1 MIKLAKLLP
10 AAALLLALMCVGCEQ
25 PADPSADGGPSTGSG
40 AAGDGPSTGSGTA
53 VPYGD
58 TIYVSFSFSPS
69 VGSAPEAFTR
79 ASAGDAGITDIWL
92 MDYTADGTLQQA
104 IHQHADTDGF
114 GTIALRATYGTH
126 ALHIIGS
133 AGTEPQ
139 VEGDVIT
146 WARVGDTFYSAD
158 TIDVQPQ
165 ASNQVAAQLRRVA
178 SRLRITV
185 TDVVPATF
193 ARLAIGAQWYFGL
206 NARTGE
212 ACSAQQQVRS
222 VSVPQSL
229 VGTSGQLSA
238 GFYTLCPAAG
248 YSCPVEVSAL
258 DANGQ
263 TLHSVTLTSVPFARN
278 KITTYQ
284 GELLQNTRSVSLDFD
299 TTWGESLGGSW

>member
-1 MIKLAKLLP
+1 M
-10 AAALLLALMCVGCEQ
+10 
-25 PADPSADGGPSTGSG
+25 
-40 AAGDGPSTGSGTA
+40 
-53 VPYGD
+53 
-58 TIYVSFSFSPS
+58 
-69 VGSAPEAFTR
+69 
-79 ASAGDAGITDIWL
+79 
-92 MDYTADGTLQQA
+92 
-104 IHQHADTDGF
+104 
-114 GTIALRATYGTH
+114 
-126 ALHIIGS
+126 
-133 AGTEPQ
+133 
-139 VEGDVIT
+139 IT

-165 ASNQVAAQLRRVA
+165 ASNQVAVQLSRVA

-193 ARLAIGAQWYFGL
+193 ARLSIGAQWYFGL

-212 ACSAQQQVRS
+212 ACSAQQQVRT
-222 VSVPQSL
+222 VAIPQSL

-248 YSCPVEVSAL
+248 YSCPVTVSAL
-258 DANGQ
+258 DANNQ

>member
-25 PADPSADGGPSTGSG
+25 PSVE
-40 AAGDGPSTGSGTA
+40 GPSTGSGTDGGNGSGTA
-53 VPYGD
+53 GDGGITVPYGD

-79 ASAGDAGITDIWL
+79 ATASEAAVTDIWL
-92 MDYTADGTLQQA
+92 MDYQGGELQQTV
-104 IHQHADTDGF
+104 HQQMGADGF

-139 VEGDVIT
+139 VDGDVIT

-193 ARLAIGAQWYFGL
+193 ARLAIGAQWYFGF

-248 YSCPVEVSAL
+248 YSCPVTVSAL